1 MMEISMALLT
11 CGRSIL
17 NVATPSET
25 VRDSEFM
32 CPSPALGAVPHRRVI
47 CQPGYRPSTSIMLP
61 GRGHC
66 NTRRAIGGTRLR
78 PAGRCAKIIAP
89 HRRGFPEK
97 FAMALLLPRRGRR
110 ASAAGRRSICAV
122 ALGFGALG
130 LAALGCG
137 TVFGATGPAGTLP
150 NETPAEFKPR

>member
-1 MMEISMALLT
+1 MMEISIALLT

-47 CQPGYRPSTSIMLP
+47 CQPGDRPSYRSCSQGAATAI
-61 GRGHC
+61 
-66 NTRRAIGGTRLR
+66 RRARLR

-97 FAMALLLPRRGRR
+97 LSMALLLPRGGRR
-110 ASAAGRRSICAV
+110 APAAGRRSISAL
-122 ALGFGALG
+122 ALGVGALG

-137 TVFGATGPAGTLP
+137 TVCGATAPAGTL
-150 NETPAEFKPR
+150 